1 MTTAVAQVLRGTD
14 RVLTDGFNRF
24 MLHYRF
30 QADFCNPASGNEKG
44 NVENKVGY
52 SRRNAFVP
60 VPKITSFADFN
71 EYLWEWCEKD
81 AQRVHY
87 IRKVPIQELWEEER
101 SKLLELPAYDFPIFR
116 YTTLTVGKSGFA
128 TIDTNRY
135 GLSPS
140 LAGETV
146 QAKIFF
152 DHVEFFHDHVPV
164 GQFKRSYCSN
174 EEIYDWTQYVTTL
187 CRKPGAIEHTR
198 FFHQMPD
205 GWQSY
210 LSQSQGKERKS
221 ALQLLNEI
229 VSDGNAALCEDALA
243 LAGENGRT
251 DADSI
256 RQCYYLIAKKEH
268 RPVPLKLPTP
278 ALNYNPSLS
287 VYDGLMGGDEHV

>member
-1 MTTAVAQVLRGTD
+1 M
-14 RVLTDGFNRF
+14 
-24 MLHYRF
+24 
-30 QADFCNPASGNEKG
+30 
-44 NVENKVGY
+44 
-52 SRRNAFVP
+52 
-60 VPKITSFADFN
+60 
-71 EYLWEWCEKD
+71 
-81 AQRVHY
+81 
-87 IRKVPIQELWEEER
+87 
-101 SKLLELPAYDFPIFR
+101 FR

-135 GLSPS
+135 GLSPT
-140 LAGETV
+140 LAEETV

-152 DHVEFFHDHVPV
+152 DHVEFFHDHIPV
-164 GQFKRSYCSN
+164 GQFKRSYGSH

-187 CRKPGAIEHTR
+187 CRKSGAIEHTR

-229 VSDGNAALCEDALA
+229 VSDGNAELCEDALA